1 MWKMDGRGGNLFGFN
16 LLERDLLHQK
26 VENLTAEKLGLDVYV
41 FFGYYKSRL
50 KDKTKT
56 TKNNKN

>member
-1 MWKMDGRGGNLFGFN
+1 MFGFN